1 MTSAGAG
8 RTRAGHHHGSH
19 TPTSPEAVVC
29 ELKVNFLLFFVFR
42 TDWFLT
48 VSSLTQS
55 NELLLFLLRHFV
67 TFTQFEEYYII

>member
-1 MTSAGAG
+1 MTSATWSG

-42 TDWFLT
+42 FLT

-55 NELLLFLLRHFV
+55 NELLRFLLRHFV
-67 TFTQFEEYYII
+67 TFTQFKEYYII